1 MDLRPPDYDRT
12 VTASSDS
19 AASVTPLAHRETD
32 ELRDLNARFAQDY
45 EALKAR
51 NLKLD
56 LTRGKPSPQQLDLS
70 NALLGLPG
78 DEDYRD
84 AAGTDLRNYGGAQGL
99 PELRAIFSGAL
110 RVPVPQLLALGNSS
124 LTIMH
129 DTVVNALLHG
139 VPGGT
144 RPWAA
149 EEQVTFLCPVPGYDR
164 HFTIT
169 EHLGIRMVAVPMT
182 EEGPDVDVV
191 ARLLE
196 TDPTIKGM
204 WCVPVHSNPTGAIY
218 SERVARALVSLPAA
232 DDFRLF
238 WDNAYAVHH
247 LTDDVPDPIDIL
259 ALAADAGNPNRV
271 FVFASTSKVTF
282 AGAGVAF
289 FGSSPENVAWF
300 LKHAAAQ
307 AIGPDKVNQLR
318 HVRLL
323 RDEAGLV
330 AHMKRHREIVAPKFD
345 AVAEILA
352 DRLAP
357 YAAGEWTDPSGG
369 YFVSLMVEP
378 GCASRAVELAAQ
390 AGIAVTPAGSTYPLH
405 ADPDDANIRIAPTM
419 PPLDELHTALEG
431 LCTCVLLAETEK
443 LLGR

>member
-1 MDLRPPDYDRT
+1 M
-12 VTASSDS
+12 TAPSGST
-19 AASVTPLAHRETD
+19 ALGTPLAQRDTD
-32 ELRDLNARFAQDY
+32 ELRELNARFAAAY
-45 EALKAR
+45 EELKAQG
-51 NLKLD
+51 LKLD

-70 NALLGLPG
+70 NALLSLPG

-99 PELRAIFSGAL
+99 PELRRIFSGPL

-129 DTVVNALLHG
+129 DAVVNALLHG

-144 RPWAA
+144 RPWAR

-169 EHLGIRMVAVPMT
+169 EHLGIRMVPVPMNDD
-182 EEGPDVDVV
+182 GPDVEVV

-204 WCVPVHSNPTGAIY
+204 WCVPMHSNPTGAIY

-247 LTDDVPDPIDIL
+247 LTDDVPEPIDSL
-259 ALAADAGNPNRV
+259 ALAEEAGNPNRV

-289 FGSSPENVAWF
+289 FGSSPENIAWF
-300 LKHAAAQ
+300 LQHASAQ
-307 AIGPDKVNQLR
+307 AIGPDKINQLR

-323 RDEAGLV
+323 RDEAGLID
-330 AHMKRHREIVAPKFD
+330 HMKRHREIVAPKFD
-345 AVAEILA
+345 AVEQILTE
-352 DRLAP
+352 RLGP
-357 YAAGEWTDPSGG
+357 FSAGEWTHPTGG
-369 YFVSLMVEP
+369 YFVSLMVAP
-378 GCASRAVELAAQ
+378 GSAARAVELAAQ

-405 ADPDDANIRIAPTM
+405 ADPLDANIRIAPTM
-419 PPLDELHTALEG
+419 PPLDELRAALDG
-431 LCTCVLLAETEK
+431 LCTCILLAEAE
-443 LLGR
+443 LLAASHA